1 MTNKTATATASLV
14 AAVPAALLGF
24 FLVKSFLT
32 GLGQLTKST
41 MFLGLYGVTLA
52 ACAAVVFLPFAVL
65 IFGPKSPA
73 RRPASDESEN
83 EDEKETGAE
92 KGESEAAESF
102 DAESFESGSFEEG
115 TPERN
120 AEVVEEAA
128 DAPTSSGE
136 FEIVEPTASDAE
148 LGSLEDFDSGEGA
161 TQAFATDDDDF
172 AFDDE
177 DKPPAPKKKKK

>member
-1 MTNKTATATASLV
+1 VTNKTATATASLV
-14 AAVPAALLGF
+14 AAVPAALLGY

-32 GLGQLTKST
+32 GLGQLTNST

-73 RRPASDESEN
+73 RQPASDESEK

-92 KGESEAAESF
+92 KGESSAAESF

-115 TPERN
+115 TPELD

-128 DAPTSSGE
+128 DVPTSSGE
-136 FEIVEPTASDAE
+136 FEIVEPAASDAA
-148 LGSLEDFDSGEGA
+148 LGTLEDFDSGEAA
-161 TQAFATDDDDF
+161 TQAFSTDDDF
-172 AFDDE
+172 TFDDE
-177 DKPPAPKKKKK
+177 DEPPAPKKKKK